1 MRVCIVQADNR
12 PALDYLQMTKKVN
25 KIMAAHLNYDY
36 QFVQIQDEREDYCD
50 PFLHP
55 ASKKI
60 YVVDDFLQ
68 KNSHDIMVFL
78 DSDAWIQNGT
88 YLDEMIRTL
97 ADNPDKHGCFSRD
110 PYAVQ
115 NTYINSGSFILKVN
129 DDTRKMYKHILWHLS
144 AYTLFHHIWPFDQHY
159 ISEFVFDNRAMFYV
173 FVPDILN
180 TPNGKI
186 LRHNWFK
193 TASLALDTR
202 AITDQSRKEREETE
216 TSWAFDLS
224 ASIDA
229 QPFPNP

>member
-12 PALDYLQMTKKVN
+12 PALDYLQLTKKVN
-25 KIMAAHLNYDY
+25 KIMAAHFNYDY

-68 KNSHDIMVFL
+68 KKSHDIMVFL

-88 YLDEMIRTL
+88 YLEEIITKL
-97 ADNPDKHGCFSRD
+97 AENPDKHGCFSRD

-129 DDTRKMYKHILWHLS
+129 DYTQKMYKHIIWHLS

-159 ISEFVFDNRAMFYV
+159 VSEFVLDNRDKFYV
-173 FVPDILN
+173 FVPDVLN
-180 TPNGKI
+180 TPTGRI
-186 LRHNWFK
+186 LRHNWHK
-193 TASLALDTR
+193 TVELELNTKV
-202 AITDQSRKEREETE
+202 ITDQSRQEREETE
-216 TSWAFDLS
+216 RSWVFEFD
-224 ASIDA
+224 ACIDMKSY
-229 QPFPNP
+229 PN